1 MRNGNSISISLV
13 LALSS
18 ALSGADGKPFI
29 TPLPDIV
36 PAVAADRQ
44 DAQVPDRVHL
54 DGMLGARIDA
64 STINRLLEV
73 PTDRLLEGFRKRPG
87 RQLWDG
93 EHVGKWLHA
102 ASLAWANSG
111 DEQLRAKIATTVAE
125 LMKCQEADGYL
136 GTYSPKDRWTEW
148 DVWSH
153 KYDLLG
159 LLTWARLSGDR
170 SAIDCCRRIGD
181 ALCREF
187 GDGKHDLNKSGSH
200 KGQAAG
206 SVLEPM
212 VLLYRLTGETRY
224 RDFCQYIV
232 RNWETDTGP
241 HIVSRLLTTKRVVAQ
256 GSNEKAYEMLSC
268 INGLLEWHRL
278 TGDQDALTAAVN
290 AWEDIT
296 AKRRYITGT
305 ASHNEHFFNDYDLVN
320 IANVGETCVTVTWLQ
335 FNLQL
340 LRLTGQARYAHELE
354 RTAYNQ
360 LPGAQ
365 RPDGKAWG
373 YYVQMEGTK
382 PYSSTMDGHCCLSSG
397 PRGIALLPTF
407 AIATDADGVVVN
419 LHNPGHADVRLHDGL
434 AVAVRIATTYPAD
447 QRVDIT
453 VTPEWAATFAVKIRI
468 PDWCPTASL
477 KLGDQALP
485 ITAGVDG
492 YAVVRRT
499 WQPGDRL
506 TLELPPTPRV
516 VVGDHTNQ
524 GKVSIAYGPLVLAA
538 DAALDPTGRQQI
550 RLATSDATAL
560 HITPEPAPGLYHDW
574 PQAQVF
580 RINAV
585 GGPAVLAPFATAGLG
600 TQGYPEQISSMTR
613 TGNTGSRY
621 QVWLRLAGTLDA
633 EGNLLG
639 DGVESRSRPGNIQ
652 GAIIQNDPVTT
663 FDGAK
668 PELDWYAVTLP
679 QPAMVQRVVF
689 ISGKRFHDGGWFDAS
704 AGKPQVQVQAA
715 PSGPWITVGELAD
728 YPATTATDAAKLND
742 NVRFTCQ
749 LAAPVQALAI
759 RVTGRPASGDTP
771 TQAFSSCGGLQAMA
785 K

>member
-1 MRNGNSISISLV
+1 MRL
-13 LALSS
+13 LAACLILTMGIL
-18 ALSGADGKPFI
+18 AGADGRPSI
-29 TPLPDIV
+29 IPLADAV
-36 PAVAADRQ
+36 PAVVADRQ
-44 DAQVPDRVHL
+44 DAQIPDRVRL

-64 STINRLLEV
+64 STINRLLAV

-93 EHVGKWLHA
+93 EHLGKWLHA
-102 ASLAWANSG
+102 ASLAWAYSG
-111 DEQLRAKIATTVAE
+111 DEQLRARIATTVVE

-136 GTYSPKDRWTEW
+136 GTYLPKDRWTEW

-153 KYDLLG
+153 KYDLIG

-170 SAIDCCRRIGD
+170 QAIDCCRRIGD
-181 ALCREF
+181 LLCREF
-187 GDGKHDLNKSGSH
+187 GDGRRDLNTSGSH

-212 VLLYRLTGETRY
+212 VLLYRLTGEARY

-232 RNWETDTGP
+232 RNWETATGP
-241 HIVSRLLTTKRVVAQ
+241 HIVSRLLTTRRVVAQ
-256 GSNEKAYEMLSC
+256 GTNEKAYEMLSC

-278 TGDQDALTAAVN
+278 SGDPDALAAAVY

-296 AKRRYITGT
+296 TKRLYITGT

-354 RTAYNQ
+354 RTVYNQ

-365 RPDGKAWG
+365 RPDGRAWG

-382 PYSSTMDGHCCLSSG
+382 PYTSAMDGHCCLSSG

-407 AIATDADGVVVN
+407 ALATDADGVVVN
-419 LHNPGHADVRLHDGL
+419 LHNPGHAGLRLRDGL
-434 AVAVRIATTYPAD
+434 AVAVDVATTYPAAA
-447 QRVDIT
+447 RVDIT
-453 VTPEWAATFAVKIRI
+453 VQPERAAAFAVKLRI
-468 PDWCPTASL
+468 PAWCPSATLSL
-477 KLGDQALP
+477 GGQSLP
-485 ITAGVDG
+485 IAAGDDG

-516 VVGDHTNQ
+516 VVGDHSNQ
-524 GKVSIAYGPLVLAA
+524 GKACLCWGPMVLAS
-538 DAALDPTGRQQI
+538 DTALDPAGRQQI
-550 RLATSDATAL
+550 RLAGNDSAAL
-560 HITPEPAPGLYHDW
+560 AITPEPAPGLYRDW

-600 TQGYPEQISSMTR
+600 NQGYPEQVSSMTR

-621 QVWLRLAGTLDA
+621 QVWLRLAGQLDA
-633 EGNLLG
+633 QGNLLG
-639 DGVESRSRPGNIQ
+639 DGTESRSRQGNMQ
-652 GAIIQNDPVTT
+652 GAIIQGDPVTT
-663 FDGAK
+663 CDGSK
-668 PELDWYAVTLP
+668 LEQDWYAVTLA
-679 QPAMVQRVVF
+679 QPVTIQRVVF
-689 ISGKRFHDGGWFDAS
+689 TSGKISHDGGWFDAS
-704 AGKPQVQVQAA
+704 AGRPQVQIQAA
-715 PSGPWITVGELAD
+715 PGGSWTTVGELAE
-728 YPATTATDAAKLND
+728 YPATTAADAAKLHENF
-742 NVRFTCQ
+742 RFTCL
-749 LAAPVQALAI
+749 LAKPVQALAV
-759 RVTGRPASGDTP
+759 RVIGRPASGDAP
-771 TQAFSSCGGLQAMA
+771 QQAYSSCGGLQAMVR
-785 K
+785 